1 MQRWGRGEGWC
12 IDGRGGGPWKEKSTE
27 PQLAFGSH
35 WREGRHP
42 LGINLKVPG
51 AESNSPLAQRA
62 MLTHLTQM
70 FEKGY
75 LSFLVGFLFGDFKQS
90 HLGFFSTYI
99 FPHGFPYPTIFL
111 SLA

>member
-1 MQRWGRGEGWC
+1 M
-12 IDGRGGGPWKEKSTE
+12 
-27 PQLAFGSH
+27 
-35 WREGRHP
+35 
-42 LGINLKVPG
+42 
-51 AESNSPLAQRA
+51 
-62 MLTHLTQM
+62 HLTQM